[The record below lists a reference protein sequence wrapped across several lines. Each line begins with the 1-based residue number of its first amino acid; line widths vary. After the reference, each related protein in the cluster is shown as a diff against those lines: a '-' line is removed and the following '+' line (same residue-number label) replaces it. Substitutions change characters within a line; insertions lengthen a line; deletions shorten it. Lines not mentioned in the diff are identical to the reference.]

1 MHGDDEKRPR
11 HKVTK
16 AEVLQWNASKFAVR
30 FEFDDGTA
38 DYAFADTLEQA
49 EGEARDRL
57 GEEMPVGTGP
67 RQRSKST

>member
-1 MHGDDEKRPR
+1 VHGDNEKRPT

-16 AEVLQWNASKFAVR
+16 AEVFQWNAKFTVR

-38 DYAFADTLEQA
+38 DYAFPETQEEA

-57 GEEMPVGTGP
+57 GEEIPAGSSP
-67 RQRSKST
+67 RLRSQST